1 MSSFYLKKWIST
13 EIQSWAKLRH
23 KAVLY
28 PMESHR
34 VSFLCGPS
42 FPSVYTIS
50 AMFESYRTIGQTR
63 KGDPLL
69 AVPSDSRTRAIF
81 TRDIR
86 CIVYTEEASGEWI
99 PGNYGRLALLAVFYA
114 PACLS
119 WLNYGPPVLLVSFNK
134 QLIWYTY
141 QYTYSPV
148 TRILYEWA
156 EEYL

>member
-34 VSFLCGPS
+34 VSFLCVPS

-63 KGDPLL
+63 KGEFYPYLPMIPSSLYLRIAELVLFLL
-69 AVPSDSRTRAIF
+69 AI
-81 TRDIR
+81 
-86 CIVYTEEASGEWI
+86 
-99 PGNYGRLALLAVFYA
+99 NAV
-114 PACLS
+114 
-119 WLNYGPPVLLVSFNK
+119 
-134 QLIWYTY
+134 
-141 QYTYSPV
+141 
-148 TRILYEWA
+148 
-156 EEYL
+156 